1 MVTEVNEVQCLDVRA
16 GAGGLPVYSRT
27 LPREAGSAG
36 VSRRVVTTVLTSWR
50 LPPGFVDEARL
61 VVDELVANASEHA
74 EGASIRVTI
83 TRTGRGVRL
92 AVTDMDHARPVL
104 RTAGPGEE
112 GGRGLF
118 LVDEISDRWG
128 VDPLP
133 WGKRVWAEL
142 ALAAE

>member
-1 MVTEVNEVQCLDVRA
+1 MQCLDFRA
-16 GAGGLPVYSRT
+16 GAGRLPVYSRT

-36 VSRRVVTTVLTSWR
+36 VSRRVVTTVLASWHLR
-50 LPPGFVDEARL
+50 VLIDDARL
-61 VVDELVANASEHA
+61 VIDELVANAADHA

-83 TRTGRGVRL
+83 TRTERGVRL
-92 AVTDMDHARPVL
+92 AVTDMDHRQAVL
-104 RTAGPGEE
+104 RSALPGDET
-112 GGRGLF
+112 GRGLF

-142 ALAAE
+142 ALAVE